1 VKNIDFVLIVAS
13 QPLCGL
19 TVFSV
24 AFPKLF
30 VRVAFLESSSFTL
43 VLKTVLIIFAWG
55 IRQLACI
62 SMPLINGAPC
72 LRKCDMEHSMDILK
86 IGFSPLSIFKVIV
99 KGESNE
105 MYE

>member
-1 VKNIDFVLIVAS
+1 MKNIDFVLIVAS

-19 TVFSV
+19 TVFNV

-30 VRVAFLESSSFTL
+30 VRVAFLESSSFTH
-43 VLKTVLIIFAWG
+43 VLKIVLIIFAWG

-62 SMPLINGAPC
+62 SMLLTNGAPC
-72 LRKCDMEHSMDILK
+72 LRKRDMEHPMDILE
-86 IGFSPLSIFKVIV
+86 ISFLPLLIVKVIV

-105 MYE
+105 MCE